1 MGWLT
6 MPGLLSSR
14 SEGVDCLV
22 RGEGEGEEVR
32 VCSISLQE
40 FFSFLLPLLRGSVQL
55 LELYCDVS
63 EVIRVILELF
73 TLMAENYIVFLS
85 EARSGRGL

>member
-1 MGWLT
+1 M
-6 MPGLLSSR
+6 
-14 SEGVDCLV
+14 
-22 RGEGEGEEVR
+22 R

-85 EARSGRGL
+85 EARSGRSL